1 MEGGSW
7 AGEGMQRGMG
17 REWDGLSIRYGRGQ
31 ERWPDGHDKEWKSAI
46 DEGEEVEENLYGV
59 IETLD
64 KGGTQESMGV
74 TLPVTHYIGDM
85 EVNSC
90 SQMRTLV
97 EW

>member
-1 MEGGSW
+1 MAMRINGKLQLTGVLRWGGSDHLL
-7 AGEGMQRGMG
+7 E
-17 REWDGLSIRYGRGQ
+17 
-31 ERWPDGHDKEWKSAI
+31 KT
-46 DEGEEVEENLYGV
+46 
-59 IETLD
+59 ETWD